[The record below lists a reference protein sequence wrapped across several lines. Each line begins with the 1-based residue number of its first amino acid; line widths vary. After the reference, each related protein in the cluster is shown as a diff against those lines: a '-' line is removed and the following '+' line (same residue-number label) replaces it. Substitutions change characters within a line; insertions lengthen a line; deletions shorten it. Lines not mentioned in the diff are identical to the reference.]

1 MGVKER
7 KSLCCELP
15 RGLLSTLK
23 KNKMVVPDAVKNQV
37 GPMPDISSMNKD
49 DLAALCTQLYEQSC
63 SVFGEKWQMEQL
75 VKKRDA
81 EIHNLETE
89 CSESHGTFKVPKLKK
104 VNKFKKSDDDE

>member
-1 MGVKER
+1 MGVEES
-7 KSLCCELP
+7 KSLCCKLP

-23 KNKMVVPDAVKNQV
+23 KNKV

-81 EIHNLETE
+81 EIQNLETE

-104 VNKFKKSDDDE
+104 VNKFKKSDEDE